1 MRIAACETIAAFNT
15 GAASKAVA
23 LDLCGVTPVAQ
34 TMKALKKQNYVRI
47 KNAAKKVSE
56 KYRKK
61 RQKLRSEK
69 KDKADKKSY
78 QPGGFALSAKPV
90 QNTKPKRK
98 RAPKKKNEQF
108 QIKFVMPTFEVVAKK
123 RQK

>member
-1 MRIAACETIAAFNT
+1 
-15 GAASKAVA
+15 
-23 LDLCGVTPVAQ
+23 
-34 TMKALKKQNYVRI
+34 MKALRKQDYVRI

-78 QPGGFALSAKPV
+78 QPGGFHLSDKPV
-90 QNTKPKRK
+90 QNTKPKIK
-98 RAPKKKNEQF
+98 RAPKRKKNDEQF
-108 QIKFVMPTFEVVAKK
+108 QIKFVMPTFEVVGKK
-123 RQK
+123 